1 MKKVPMTRVV
11 LDEFSDLALLTDE
24 DKEILRTRA
33 LGWSGVKQ
41 CREFCISQSTLTR
54 RIEEMR
60 IKYEY
65 LSQRGYLPPNV
76 KI

>member
-41 CREFCISQSTLTR
+41 CRVLCMSQATLSR
-54 RIEEMR
+54 RIEEMKL
-60 IKYEY
+60 KYEF
-65 LSQRGYLPPNV
+65 LSQRGYLPPNI